1 MFINNEIKKQLEKL
15 SNEEDNKKCFDC
27 ENEPARWTSLNNGIY
42 LCHECSE
49 EHKNF
54 EIGTNVIKSISLEQ
68 WNKNQL
74 KIMKAGGNKKLK
86 LFLENYNVPKNIGK
100 KELYNS
106 KLMVYY
112 RKKLKAEAEEDLLID
127 QLPPKEEFW
136 DSYQDNNINIFNNN
150 SQSNNINVNL
160 NINSINNNENQ
171 INNNSEKNDNYI
183 SYDDDKEN
191 QFINDH
197 LLDYPQSSI
206 KIDEVQYNIAKE
218 KKKLEEKMENSVLKR
233 DSISSEEKDPKF
245 SSFSS
250 DNANTNDNTSI
261 QSSGYIGTVGNILYS
276 VWQTGVNA
284 TSSVKEKINEY
295 QIGKSILY
303 IGGKVY
309 EGVIYIG
316 GKIFEKGTD
325 LIYSESAQNI
335 VNKAISMAHRITGS
349 EDNSNNNNDN
359 YMDISDEND
368 NKNNNNNK
376 INNTDFDNNYGIL
389 NDQNENLLV

>member
-27 ENEPARWTSLNNGIY
+27 ENEPARWISLNNGIY

-54 EIGTNVIKSISLEQ
+54 EIGTNIIKSISLEQ

-74 KIMKAGGNKKLK
+74 KIMKIGGNKRLK

-100 KELYNS
+100 KDLYNS

-112 RKKLKAEAEEDLLID
+112 RRQLKAEADGELLLD

-136 DSYQDNNINIFNNN
+136 DSYQDNNNINNN
-150 SQSNNINVNL
+150 SNNLDFNLNVNM
-160 NINSINNNENQ
+160 NMNNNDNQ
-171 INNNSEKNDNYI
+171 INNNSDRNEKYAYFDN
-183 SYDDDKEN
+183 SNEN

-206 KIDEVQYNIAKE
+206 TIDEVQYSIAKE
-218 KKKLEEKMENSVLKR
+218 KKKLEEKLENSILKK
-233 DSISSEEKDPKF
+233 DSISSDDKDPKY
-245 SSFSS
+245 SSISNEN
-250 DNANTNDNTSI
+250 DDTNDTTTF
-261 QSSGYIGTVGNILYS
+261 QSSGYFGTLGNIFSS
-276 VWQTGVNA
+276 VWQTGVYA

-303 IGGKVY
+303 FGGKVY

-316 GKIFEKGTD
+316 GKIIEKGSD
-325 LIYSESAQNI
+325 L
-335 VNKAISMAHRITGS
+335 ISMAHRITGS
-349 EDNSNNNNDN
+349 EDNNANNNN
-359 YMDISDEND
+359 YIDIDEENN
-368 NKNNNNNK
+368 NKNNNNNNK
-376 INNTDFDNNYGIL
+376 ITNTDFENNYGIL